1 MADFPVAHPVT
12 QLQERLDTE
21 RVSDRNA
28 IIVVLVTF
36 GALVVAS
43 VYTGSA
49 LGVSALLLLGGLI
62 YFAPTL
68 IARHRMHR
76 NTLAIFMLQLV
87 FIAAGLIFFYVLAVI
102 GWLAAIVWAC
112 TSNTRQN
119 EAGHA
124 Q

>member
-21 RVSDRNA
+21 RASERNS
-28 IIVVLVTF
+28 IIVALLIF
-36 GALVVAS
+36 GTIAAAS
-43 VYTGSA
+43 IYTGSA
-49 LGVSALLLLGGLI
+49 LGAFALLLLGGLI

-102 GWLAAIVWAC
+102 GWLAAVVWAC

>member
-21 RVSDRNA
+21 RVSERNS
-28 IIVVLVTF
+28 IIVALLIF
-36 GALVVAS
+36 GTIAAAS
-43 VYTGSA
+43 IYTGSA
-49 LGVSALLLLGGLI
+49 LGAFALLLLGGLI

-102 GWLAAIVWAC
+102 GWLAAVVWAC